1 MDQIWVAIVTTVCTV
16 FASLLVTLIFN
27 KVAGLPKE
35 LKKQKEAERMARE
48 KLAEENAERDRRLKV
63 LEDAVNKYPAYREQS
78 LVIQQQ
84 LKQSDIN
91 ILDVCNAIKED
102 VVANRQML
110 DERLKSLERR
120 EKNAL
125 REKILDLYRK
135 FTDEALNPMEAWTD
149 MERHA
154 FFELVKDYESLGG
167 NDYVHKVILPA
178 MNKLDVVSME
188 HLDAVKELYDSRN
201 SKHFKKPTKK
211 IQTEDKQ

>member
-1 MDQIWVAIVTTVCTV
+1 MDQLWVAVVTTVCTV
-16 FASLLVTLIFN
+16 FASLLVTFIFN

-35 LKKQKEAERMARE
+35 LKKQRETERMERE
-48 KLAEENAERDRRLKV
+48 KHLAEDAERDRRIKV

-78 LVIQQQ
+78 LQIQQQ
-84 LKQSDIN
+84 LKQSDVN

-135 FTDEALNPMEAWTD
+135 FTDDVLNPMEAWTD

-201 SKHFKKPTKK
+201 AKHFKKPTKK
-211 IQTEDKQ
+211 IQTEDK

>member
-1 MDQIWVAIVTTVCTV
+1 MDQLWVAVITTVCTV
-16 FASLLVTLIFN
+16 FASLLVTFIFN

-35 LKKQKEAERMARE
+35 LKKQRETERME
-48 KLAEENAERDRRLKV
+48 KEKMERENAERDRRLQA
-63 LEDAVNKYPAYREQS
+63 LEEAVGKYPQYREQS
-78 LVIQQQ
+78 LQIQQQ
-84 LKQSDIN
+84 LKQSDVN
-91 ILDVCNAIKED
+91 ILEVCNTIKDD

-135 FTDEALNPMEAWTD
+135 FTDDVLNPMQAWTD
-149 MERHA
+149 MEHHA

-178 MNKLDVVSME
+178 MNQLDVVCMDN
-188 HLDAVKELYDSRN
+188 LDAVKELYDSRN
-201 SKHFKKPTKK
+201 AKHSRKQFKKPQENK
-211 IQTEDKQ
+211 